1 MVLCR
6 HCSCNKATHKA
17 TTMSY
22 ILVIDDNKLVSA
34 CVALELKGENFRVKT
49 AENGKV
55 ALSMIQVCAPDLII
69 CDVRMPVMDGISFVR
84 TVKST
89 DNLRDIPI
97 IIYTSLPDDREK
109 KLFENLGVKDYQ
121 FKGCESQLLIRS
133 IQQTLNNKYSGKE

>member
-1 MVLCR
+1 M
-6 HCSCNKATHKA
+6 ATHKVI
-17 TTMSY
+17 TMSY
-22 ILVIDDNKLVSA
+22 ILVIDDNKLVST

-55 ALSMIQVCAPDLII
+55 ALSMIQICTPDLII

-84 TVKST
+84 TVKSS

-109 KLFENLGVKDYQ
+109 KLFENLGVSNYQ

-133 IQQTLNNKYSGKE
+133 IKQTLNNKYSGNE